1 MSSELWILVG
11 TVLVALITMLGVI
24 YTSKANAPYQSIRA
38 LKDTVDALS
47 VENTRLSEK
56 IEKMRERIDELEA
69 QVKKYEEEVMMLY
82 SRLGRRQ
89 ER

>member
-1 MSSELWILVG
+1 MNSELWIFVG
-11 TVLVALITMLGVI
+11 TVLVALITMSGVI
-24 YTSKANAPYQSIRA
+24 YTSKANAPYRSIRA

>member
-11 TVLVALITMLGVI
+11 TVLVALITVSGVI

-38 LKDTVDALS
+38 LKDTVDTLS
-47 VENTRLSEK
+47 AENTRLSEK
-56 IEKMRERIDELEA
+56 IDRMQLRIDELES
-69 QVKKYEEEVMMLY
+69 QVKKYEGEVTLLY
-82 SRLGRRQ
+82 AKLGRRG